1 MSFLE
6 EMYSGVLRGLGND
19 EDEIVGYFLS
29 TLQNRV
35 ITEDSLVP
43 PGLRSV
49 LFGRVTLEQL
59 ISISGRENGGP
70 TAELAHSVLVSV
82 CTDPCSGLMSYLKRQ
97 PNPLRGNPKRL
108 TGLLKNLK
116 ATEISYHRDLLFA
129 ILQGR
134 PSLASAY
141 MSEFPYNLEDF
152 SSSNWFAS
160 VSLAANLLSS
170 VGMGLCFD
178 FLDTQSQ
185 DSPSIDNPDVQSI
198 LSCICPRPFSRSHG
212 TLRLLL
218 EALKLLDSFISALH
232 HSSCSSSQI
241 VQHWASLIQK
251 IQNEVR
257 TLLPDPQVLL
267 TFLSSQSSQSRERES
282 HLKRNAESAHVLEC
296 KSKSRK
302 KLKTTLLN
310 EDTDIIIS
318 KMNVDAQI
326 TIPKGSENISDT
338 IIVDGVDTEEEIM
351 SAILEIWGLNLC
363 SKPAIALND
372 ADIYFHSK
380 ILDTLKFYLIMS
392 GWGVFGIF
400 FISKLSSTTIIVHD
414 RQLLQCSFK
423 NQVKLSSFLTWAIS
437 TALKSDSGQMYKLRE
452 SHLHLRN
459 MLEDAPFEESL
470 TSKLLRWPFASVI
483 LGKLFGKLD
492 IPGSKLSKSSYETLN
507 SLFQDFGNKCV
518 ENNKSR
524 FDCKEI
530 LAAAIFYLQQLLGL
544 CCGGLPSVISA
555 LSLLLLSDVSEYAG
569 SAFKLGHRTS
579 LASLWSRI
587 HCPAE
592 ANPCWRWS
600 FYRTWKDLSLELTDL
615 QKIDELRLKLQCR
628 ALRPGIVP
636 ACKRSRWI
644 QVK

>member
-1 MSFLE
+1 
-6 EMYSGVLRGLGND
+6 MYSGVLRGLGND
-19 EDEIVGYFLS
+19 EDEIVGYVLS

-70 TAELAHSVLVSV
+70 TAELAHSVLVTV

-108 TGLLKNLK
+108 TGLLKKLK

-198 LSCICPRPFSRSHG
+198 LSCICPRPFSR
-212 TLRLLL
+212 
-218 EALKLLDSFISALH
+218 
-232 HSSCSSSQI
+232 
-241 VQHWASLIQK
+241 
-251 IQNEVR
+251 
-257 TLLPDPQVLL
+257 
-267 TFLSSQSSQSRERES
+267 QSRERES

-392 GWGVFGIF
+392 GTYAI
-400 FISKLSSTTIIVHD
+400 
-414 RQLLQCSFK
+414 SFK
-423 NQVKLSSFLTWAIS
+423 SVDMYNTARSGANAELALKVILMSSPSIDIFRVNQVKLSSFLTWAIS

-600 FYRTWKDLSLELTDL
+600 FYQPWKDLSLELTDL

>member
-1 MSFLE
+1 
-6 EMYSGVLRGLGND
+6 MYSGVLRGLGND
-19 EDEIVGYFLS
+19 EDEIVGYVLS

-70 TAELAHSVLVSV
+70 TAELAHSVLVTV

-108 TGLLKNLK
+108 TGLLKKLK

-198 LSCICPRPFSRSHG
+198 LSCICPRPFSR
-212 TLRLLL
+212 
-218 EALKLLDSFISALH
+218 
-232 HSSCSSSQI
+232 QI

-257 TLLPDPQVLL
+257 TLVPDPQVLL

-380 ILDTLKFYLIMS
+380 ILDTLKFYLVSFNSLCLVVNRLLDMYNTARSGANAELALKVILMS
-392 GWGVFGIF
+392 SPSIDIF
-400 FISKLSSTTIIVHD
+400 RV
-414 RQLLQCSFK
+414 

-592 ANPCWRWS
+592 ANPCRFTCVLDRS
-600 FYRTWKDLSLELTDL
+600 FYQPWKDLSLELTDL

>member
-1 MSFLE
+1 
-6 EMYSGVLRGLGND
+6 MYSGVLRGLGND
-19 EDEIVGYFLS
+19 EDEIVGYVLS

-108 TGLLKNLK
+108 TGLLKKLK

-152 SSSNWFAS
+152 SSPNWFAS

-198 LSCICPRPFSRSHG
+198 LSCICPRPFSR
-212 TLRLLL
+212 
-218 EALKLLDSFISALH
+218 
-232 HSSCSSSQI
+232 QI

-380 ILDTLKFYLIMS
+380 ILDTLKFYL
-392 GWGVFGIF
+392 
-400 FISKLSSTTIIVHD
+400 
-414 RQLLQCSFK
+414 

-555 LSLLLLSDVSEYAG
+555 LSLLLLSDVSESAG

-600 FYRTWKDLSLELTDL
+600 FYQPWKDLSLELTDL

-636 ACKRSRWI
+636 ASVSVATVVASFFIRLCLLHKLRMGGFAGLTLVSLSSWVRPHYLWLKHLVLKVYYKFAGT
-644 QVK
+644 VK

>member
-1 MSFLE
+1 
-6 EMYSGVLRGLGND
+6 MYSGVLRGLGND
-19 EDEIVGYFLS
+19 EDEIVGYVLS

-70 TAELAHSVLVSV
+70 TAELAHSVLVTV

-108 TGLLKNLK
+108 TGLLKKLK

-198 LSCICPRPFSRSHG
+198 LSCICPRPFSR
-212 TLRLLL
+212 
-218 EALKLLDSFISALH
+218 
-232 HSSCSSSQI
+232 QI

-257 TLLPDPQVLL
+257 TLVPDPQVLL

-380 ILDTLKFYLIMS
+380 ILDTLKFYLVSFNSLCLVVNRLLDMYNTARSGANAELALKVILMS
-392 GWGVFGIF
+392 SPSIDIF
-400 FISKLSSTTIIVHD
+400 RV
-414 RQLLQCSFK
+414 

-555 LSLLLLSDVSEYAG
+555 LSLLLLSDVLIFHVSIESG

-592 ANPCWRWS
+592 ANPCWRWKCMETLIMYS
-600 FYRTWKDLSLELTDL
+600 GRDL
-615 QKIDELRLKLQCR
+615 IDIGYLKML
-628 ALRPGIVP
+628 LHLG
-636 ACKRSRWI
+636 
-644 QVK
+644 